1 MNVPA
6 AWVLVTASTT
16 LLLAAVFPLRTR
28 IHPRLVDGLLALA
41 GVGIG
46 LGGLLVVEDAGP
58 GSWILAPALLAVG
71 AIAHVRAL
79 FAGEGPLRT

>member
-1 MNVPA
+1 MNAPA
-6 AWVLVTASTT
+6 GWAVVTASTVVI
-16 LLLAAVFPLRTR
+16 LAATFPLRTR